1 MTRMAPARDERGV
14 ALPMALMSL
23 ALLTTLMLALASL
36 SRTEPVIAANH
47 LRGSQ
52 ARTLAESGI
61 EYALWALSNPDH
73 PGGVPTSLPGT
84 TATAPFDGRTFL
96 ALGRTGGF
104 TVKVAGDAGGDP
116 QRRTLNAVGWT
127 PTNNPS
133 DPRSKAHRA
142 VTVDAVAI
150 PHLGARAPC
159 ALCVRGPLTA
169 TGRVAIDG
177 ANRDPACGDDTK
189 HGTFTRDA
197 TTLAGPAVISGG
209 AGPVAQN
216 QLAGAFE
223 PVTLS
228 PAALEALRTLAW
240 RNGTYYGPGFP
251 RGGAV
256 SDRQAT
262 WSGRIAF
269 DATNPLP
276 DGVVFVDTTDGG
288 NGAAGAVTTL
298 AAASLGAGAFGTR
311 AEGFRGWIVV
321 NGSLEIT
328 AGLRIEGLVYARDG
342 LTYQAAGAGA
352 IEGLVV
358 SLNVS
363 ETAGARMEAMG
374 GGELTVRF
382 DCARATAA
390 GLVPRG
396 FRMIPGTYREDAD
409 PVVATPTSPGLALS
423 AP

>member
-1 MTRMAPARDERGV
+1 
-14 ALPMALMSL
+14 
-23 ALLTTLMLALASL
+23 MLALASL

-61 EYALWALSNPDH
+61 EYALWALSNPEH
-73 PGGVPTSLPGT
+73 PGGVPTPLPGT
-84 TATAPFDGRTFL
+84 DRAAPFDGRTFV
-96 ALGRTGGF
+96 ALGGTGGF
-104 TVKVAGDAGGDP
+104 TVKVASDAGGDP
-116 QRRTLNAVGWT
+116 QRRTLSAVGWT
-127 PTNNPS
+127 PTNSPT
-133 DPRSKAHRA
+133 DPRPKAHRT

-159 ALCVRGPLTA
+159 ALCVRGPLDRHRPRGDRRRQPRSRLWRRHQA
-169 TGRVAIDG
+169 RHVHPRRHDPGRTGRDF
-177 ANRDPACGDDTK
+177 R
-189 HGTFTRDA
+189 R
-197 TTLAGPAVISGG
+197 SRRR
-209 AGPVAQN
+209 AQN
-216 QLAGAFE
+216 QPAGAFE

-256 SDRQAT
+256 SDGQAT

-298 AAASLGAGAFGTR
+298 AAARLDAGAFGTR

-352 IEGLVV
+352 IEGLAV